1 MRVLF
6 DQCTPEALRKELPG
20 HDIQTANEAGVSDLE
35 NGDLIDE
42 AVRRGYDLLV
52 TADRRMQK
60 QEEIKGKPLRVVV
73 LTRPDWSKV
82 EKQIHEVREAIAT
95 AEPGKFTRVIARK
108 TEPQPRLKFEERDD
122 GLFDLTEDARKP
134 APKTDAATRGNDPGR
149 TGVASGRKADS
160 ERRRSPAG
168 TRSARRLQATPLTG
182 SRAVRTIGRPGEC
195 AGSRPRP

>member
-122 GLFDLTEDARKP
+122 GLFDLTE
-134 APKTDAATRGNDPGR
+134 TRGNRHRKR
-149 TGVASGRKADS
+149 TLQRGVTIRAGLEWLADAKLIPKDDVPQR
-160 ERRRSPAG
+160 ERDLLEDLKRRRSRG
-168 TRSARRLQATPLTG
+168 Q
-182 SRAVRTIGRPGEC
+182 GR
-195 AGSRPRP
+195 

>member
-1 MRVLF
+1 MLF
-6 DQCTPEALRKELPG
+6 DQCTPEALRNELPG

-60 QEEIKGKPLRVVV
+60 QEEIKGKPLRVV

-108 TEPQPRLKFEERDD
+108 TEPQPRLKFEDRDD
-122 GLFDLTEDARKP
+122 GLFDLTE
-134 APKTDAATRGNDPGR
+134 TRGNRHRKR
-149 TGVASGRKADS
+149 TLLDWIARAD
-160 ERRRSPAG
+160 
-168 TRSARRLQATPLTG
+168 
-182 SRAVRTIGRPGEC
+182 
-195 AGSRPRP
+195 

>member
-52 TADRRMQK
+52 TADRPMQK

-73 LTRPDWSKV
+73 LTRHSTENRTATQV
-82 EKQIHEVREAIAT
+82 EVR
-95 AEPGKFTRVIARK
+95 GARRR
-108 TEPQPRLKFEERDD
+108 TVRPNRN
-122 GLFDLTEDARKP
+122 ARKP
-134 APKTDAATRGNDPGR
+134 APKTDAATRGNDRGR

-168 TRSARRLQATPLTG
+168 TRSARRPQAPPLTG

>member
-82 EKQIHEVREAIAT
+82 EKQ
-95 AEPGKFTRVIARK
+95 K
-108 TEPQPRLKFEERDD
+108 
-122 GLFDLTEDARKP
+122 
-134 APKTDAATRGNDPGR
+134 
-149 TGVASGRKADS
+149 ASHDQRHDCGP
-160 ERRRSPAG
+160 RRS
-168 TRSARRLQATPLTG
+168 RRWQC
-182 SRAVRTIGRPGEC
+182 GR
-195 AGSRPRP
+195 